1 MVLLIS
7 PVNQS
12 LHEVKKVASSSFP
25 LRNSYYH
32 IGKVNSELLKTD
44 KSEPNEMEHYM
55 PYDYEIH
62 KESVA
67 KKNNNICGLIICL
80 ESYSTV
86 KRYLA
91 SY

>member
-1 MVLLIS
+1 MVLLVS

-25 LRNSYYH
+25 PRNSYYH
-32 IGKVNSELLKTD
+32 IGKVNSELSKTD

-62 KESVA
+62 KESIAQRIITIV
-67 KKNNNICGLIICL
+67 GLIICL

-91 SY
+91 